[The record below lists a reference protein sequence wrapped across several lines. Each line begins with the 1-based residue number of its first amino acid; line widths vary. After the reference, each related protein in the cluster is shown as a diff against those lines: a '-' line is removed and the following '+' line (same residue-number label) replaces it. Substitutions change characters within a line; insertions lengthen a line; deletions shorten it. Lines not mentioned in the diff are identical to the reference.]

1 MSKPFKPNAK
11 SIAVRPSRIRR
22 EPVRVKTPAELQA
35 EADAAREREKWRTFG
50 GLAFFA
56 AGIAA
61 LAVGISAMTYSRY
74 DPAAAAAEAAKFR
87 QCYNTS
93 QGNCVLDGDT
103 IRYDRQW
110 ADIAGLETPQIK
122 DAACGDEKTRG
133 ISAAVRLA
141 TLLNGGAV
149 TIGEPFKDEFGRTV
163 RKVEVDGKDVAKAM
177 IVGGAGKPSI
187 ADKRN
192 WCG

>member
-1 MSKPFKPNAK
+1 MSKQFKPVAK
-11 SIAVRPSRIRR
+11 PVRRSIRR

-74 DPAAAAAEAAKFR
+74 DPAAAAAEAARFR
-87 QCYNTS
+87 QCYNS
-93 QGNCVLDGDT
+93 AEGNCVLDGDT

-110 ADIAGLETPQIK
+110 VEIAGLETPQIK
-122 DAACGDEKTRG
+122 DAACGDEKTKG
-133 ISAAVRLA
+133 ISAAVRLG

-149 TIGEPFKDEFGRTV
+149 TVGQPFNDQFGRTV
-163 RKVEVDGKDVAKAM
+163 RKVEVEGKDVARAM
-177 IVGGAGKPSI
+177 IADGAGKQSI
-187 ADKRN
+187 AEKRD
-192 WCG
+192 WCD

>member
-11 SIAVRPSRIRR
+11 SVAVRPSRIRR

-87 QCYNTS
+87 QCYNTAE
-93 QGNCVLDGDT
+93 GNCVLDGDT

-110 ADIAGLETPQIK
+110 VEIAGLETPQIK
-122 DAACGDEKTRG
+122 GAACGDEKTKG
-133 ISAAVRLA
+133 IDAAVRLGV
-141 TLLNGGAV
+141 LLNGGAV
-149 TIGEPFKDEFGRTV
+149 TVGQPFNDGFGRTV
-163 RKVEVDGKDVAKAM
+163 RKIEVDGKDVAKAM
-177 IVGGAGKPSI
+177 IADGAGKQSI
-187 ADKRN
+187 AEKRS
-192 WCG
+192 WCD